1 MVGLGVGGDT
11 PLNRSLDALRSAVD
25 GKLDEAK
32 RCVASMLSSPRC
44 GRWVAVSD

>member
-1 MVGLGVGGDT
+1 MVALGLGGDT

-32 RCVASMLSSPRC
+32 RCVASILCSPRC
-44 GRWVAVSD
+44 GRWGAV